1 MGLGTKLSRLTKPEL
16 EELEKYLNL
25 TDDECIIFHL
35 LAKNKSIIEISDKMG
50 MSKRTT
56 DRRISN
62 VKRKVEKFMVII
74 RQGDKEIKDISEI
87 KLSEDIKKLIASLI
101 K

>member
-1 MGLGTKLSRLTKPEL
+1 
-16 EELEKYLNL
+16 
-25 TDDECIIFHL
+25 
-35 LAKNKSIIEISDKMG
+35 
-50 MSKRTT
+50 
-56 DRRISN
+56 
-62 VKRKVEKFMVII
+62 MVII